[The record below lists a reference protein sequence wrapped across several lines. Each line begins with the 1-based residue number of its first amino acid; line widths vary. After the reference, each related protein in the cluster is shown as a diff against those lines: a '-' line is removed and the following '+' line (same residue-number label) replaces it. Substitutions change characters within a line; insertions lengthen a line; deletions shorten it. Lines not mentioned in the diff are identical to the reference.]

1 MAWVLVVD
9 DDEPTRETLRV
20 MLEDAGYAVAEAPDG
35 QAALEMLRS
44 TPYHAIV
51 VFDLLM
57 PVLDGIGFLRAVKGD
72 ERLAKRHGYILLTA
86 NRQALRS
93 DSDSEELIRS
103 VSVTVVQKPFEV
115 GPLLRLIA
123 DVEHALPQRV

>member
-1 MAWVLVVD
+1 MVWVLVVD

-51 VFDLLM
+51 LFDLFM
-57 PVLDGIGFLRAVKGD
+57 PVLDGAEFLSAVKDD

-93 DSDSEELIRS
+93 DSEELIRTLA
-103 VSVTVVQKPFEV
+103 VSVVQKPFEV

-123 DVEHALPQRV
+123 DVERTLPKSA

>member
-20 MLEDAGYAVAEAPDG
+20 ILEDAGYAVAEAPDG

-51 VFDLLM
+51 LFDLLM
-57 PVLDGIGFLRAVKGD
+57 PVLDGIGFLRAVKDD

-86 NRQALRS
+86 NRKALQV
-93 DSDSEELIRS
+93 DSDGLITS
-103 VSVTVVQKPFEV
+103 LGVKVVQKPFDV
-115 GPLLRLIA
+115 DPLLHLIA
-123 DVEHALPQRV
+123 GVEQALPTSVSS

>member
-51 VFDLLM
+51 LFDLLM
-57 PVLDGIGFLRAVKGD
+57 PVLDGIGFLRAVKDD
-72 ERLAKRHGYILLTA
+72 ELLAKRHGYILLTA
-86 NRQALRS
+86 NRQTLKS
-93 DSDSEELIRS
+93 ESEEMFASLGVKVVHKPFSMNPLLELIAGVEQALPTS
-103 VSVTVVQKPFEV
+103 VS
-115 GPLLRLIA
+115 
-123 DVEHALPQRV
+123 

>member
-20 MLEDAGYAVAEAPDG
+20 ILEDAGYAVAEAPDG

-51 VFDLLM
+51 LFDLLM
-57 PVLDGIGFLRAVKGD
+57 PVLDGIGFLRAVKDD
-72 ERLAKRHGYILLTA
+72 EWLAKRHGYILLTA
-86 NRQALRS
+86 NRKALQV
-93 DSDSEELIRS
+93 DSEGLITSLS
-103 VSVTVVQKPFEV
+103 VKVVQKPFDV
-115 GPLLRLIA
+115 DPLLHLIA
-123 DVEHALPQRV
+123 GVEQALPTSVSS

>member
-51 VFDLLM
+51 LFDLLM
-57 PVLDGIGFLRAVKGD
+57 PVLDGIGFLRAVKDD

-93 DSDSEELIRS
+93 DSEELIRS
-103 VSVTVVQKPFEV
+103 VSVKVVQKPFEV

-123 DVEHALPQRV
+123 DVEHALP

>member
-51 VFDLLM
+51 LFDLLM
-57 PVLDGIGFLRAVKGD
+57 PVLDGIGFLREVRDD

-93 DSDSEELIRS
+93 DSKELITS
-103 VSVTVVQKPFEV
+103 LAVTVVQKPFDID
-115 GPLLRLIA
+115 PLLRQIA
-123 DVEHALPQRV
+123 NVEQALPTSV

>member
-20 MLEDAGYAVAEAPDG
+20 LLEDAGYAVAEAPDG

-51 VFDLLM
+51 LFDLLM
-57 PVLDGIGFLRAVKGD
+57 PVLDGVGFLREVKDD

-86 NRQALRS
+86 NRQALQA
-93 DSDSEELIRS
+93 DSEEVIASLS
-103 VSVTVVQKPFEV
+103 VKVVRKPFEV
-115 GPLLRLIA
+115 DPLLRLIA
-123 DVEHALPQRV
+123 SVEQGLPTSVA

>member
-51 VFDLLM
+51 LFDLLM
-57 PVLDGIGFLRAVKGD
+57 PVLDGIGFLRAVKD
-72 ERLAKRHGYILLTA
+72 DKRLAERHGYILLTA
-86 NRQALRS
+86 NRQTLKP
-93 DSDSEELIRS
+93 DSEELIASLS
-103 VSVTVVQKPFEV
+103 VKMVQKPFNMD
-115 GPLLRLIA
+115 PLLELIA
-123 DVEHALPQRV
+123 GVEQALPTSVS

>member
-57 PVLDGIGFLRAVKGD
+57 PVLDGIGFLREVKDD
-72 ERLAKRHGYILLTA
+72 ERLAKRH
-86 NRQALRS
+86 
-93 DSDSEELIRS
+93 
-103 VSVTVVQKPFEV
+103 
-115 GPLLRLIA
+115 
-123 DVEHALPQRV
+123 

>member
-57 PVLDGIGFLRAVKGD
+57 PVLDGIGFLREVKDD

-93 DSDSEELIRS
+93 DSEELIRS
-103 VSVTVVQKPFEV
+103 VSVKVVQKPFEV

-123 DVEHALPQRV
+123 DVEHALP

>member
-51 VFDLLM
+51 LFDLLM
-57 PVLDGIGFLRAVKGD
+57 PVLDGFGFLQALQD
-72 ERLAKRHGYILLTA
+72 DARLAKRHGYILLTA
-86 NRQALRS
+86 NRQALHGE
-93 DSDSEELIRS
+93 SEQLIAS
-103 VSVTVVQKPFEV
+103 LSVTVVQKPFDV
-115 GPLLRLIA
+115 DPLLRLIA
-123 DVEHALPQRV
+123 NVEQALSRSA

>member
-1 MAWVLVVD
+1 MVWVLVVD

-51 VFDLLM
+51 LFDLFM
-57 PVLDGIGFLRAVKGD
+57 PVLDGAEFLSAVKDD

-93 DSDSEELIRS
+93 DSEELIRS
-103 VSVTVVQKPFEV
+103 LAVPVVQKPFEV

-123 DVEHALPQRV
+123 DVEQTLPKSA

>member
-57 PVLDGIGFLRAVKGD
+57 PVLDGIGFLRAVKDD
-72 ERLAKRHGYILLTA
+72 ERLAQRHGYILLTA
-86 NRQALRS
+86 NQQALR
-93 DSDSEELIRS
+93 SDSEELIRS
-103 VSVTVVQKPFEV
+103 VSVTVVQKPFVVE
-115 GPLLRLIA
+115 PLLRLIA
-123 DVEHALPQRV
+123 DVEQALP

>member
-51 VFDLLM
+51 LFDLLM
-57 PVLDGIGFLRAVKGD
+57 PVLDGIGFLREVKDD

-93 DSDSEELIRS
+93 DSEELIRS
-103 VSVTVVQKPFEV
+103 VSVKVVQKPFEV

-123 DVEHALPQRV
+123 DVEQALP

>member
-51 VFDLLM
+51 LFDLLM
-57 PVLDGIGFLRAVKGD
+57 PVLDGIGFLRAVKDD
-72 ERLAKRHGYILLTA
+72 ELLAKRHGYILLTA
-86 NRQALRS
+86 NRQTLKS
-93 DSDSEELIRS
+93 ESEEMFASLGVQVVHKPFSMNPLLELIAGVEQALPTS
-103 VSVTVVQKPFEV
+103 VS
-115 GPLLRLIA
+115 
-123 DVEHALPQRV
+123 